1 MLAFGTMNTG
11 MAFEVKIETFDG
23 PLHVLLE
30 LIQDQ
35 ELPITEVSLAAVT
48 EKYLEYM
55 NSQEVPPEE
64 LADFLVVATKLL
76 LLKSQAILPIEVEP
90 EEDPSTLALQ
100 LRLYKEFVDASRT
113 LEERFDGA
121 VWSFERATANIVKL
135 ELSEVVTNLSKH
147 DLHDAFVGLLKR
159 LEPFFRLQIAALER
173 VISVKERLR
182 EIHDAILLRAKMTF
196 RQIASGGKS
205 KVDVV
210 VSFLALLELVKQRA
224 VQVVQS
230 GVFDEIEITRVD

>member
-1 MLAFGTMNTG
+1 
-11 MAFEVKIETFDG
+11 MAFEVKLEKFDG
-23 PLHVLLE
+23 PLHILLE
-30 LIQDQ
+30 LIQAQ
-35 ELPITEVSLAAVT
+35 HLPITEVSLGSVT

-113 LEERFDGA
+113 LEERFDGVA
-121 VWSFERATANIVKL
+121 WSFARTTPDIVKL
-135 ELSEVVTNLSKH
+135 DLSEVVTNLSKD
-147 DLHDAFVGLLKR
+147 DLREAFAGLLKR
-159 LEPFFRLQIAALER
+159 LEPFFKLQTAALER
-173 VISVKERLR
+173 VVSVKERLR
-182 EIHDAILLRAKMTF
+182 EIHDAILSRAKMTF
-196 RQIASGGKS
+196 AQIARAGKS

-210 VSFLALLELVKQRA
+210 ISFLALLELVKQRA

>member
-1 MLAFGTMNTG
+1 
-11 MAFEVKIETFDG
+11 MAFEVKLEQFDG

-30 LIQDQ
+30 LIQGQ
-35 ELPITEVSLAAVT
+35 ELPITEVSLADVT
-48 EKYLEYM
+48 EKYLEYI

-90 EEDPSTLALQ
+90 DEDPSTLALQ
-100 LRLYKEFVDASRT
+100 LRLYKEFVDASRV
-113 LEERFDGA
+113 LEDRFNSA
-121 VWSFERATANIVKL
+121 AWSFPRAVADVIPIDSSQIATTITVF
-135 ELSEVVTNLSKH
+135 
-147 DLHDAFVGLLKR
+147 DLRESFASLLKH
-159 LEPFFRLQIAALER
+159 LEPFFKLQTAAMER
-173 VISVKERLR
+173 VVSVKERLH
-182 EIHDAILLRAKMTF
+182 EIHDAILSRAKMTF
-196 RQIASGGKS
+196 RQIAGVGKS

-224 VQVVQS
+224 VQAVQS

>member
-1 MLAFGTMNTG
+1 
-11 MAFEVKIETFDG
+11 MAFEVKLETFDG

-30 LIQDQ
+30 LIQDS

-48 EKYLEYM
+48 ENYLEYM
-55 NSQEVPPEE
+55 NSREVPPEE

-113 LEERFDGA
+113 LEERFDSA
-121 VWSFERATANIVKL
+121 AWSFARATPDIVKL
-135 ELSEVVTNLSKH
+135 DLSEVVTNLSKN
-147 DLHDAFVGLLKR
+147 DLREAFAGLVKR
-159 LEPFFRLQIAALER
+159 LEPFFRLQTAALER
-173 VISVKERLR
+173 VVSVKERLR
-182 EIHDAILLRAKMTF
+182 EIHDAILSRAKMTF

-224 VQVVQS
+224 VHVVQS

>member
-1 MLAFGTMNTG
+1 
-11 MAFEVKIETFDG
+11 MAFEVKLETFDG

-30 LIQDQ
+30 LIQASH
-35 ELPITEVSLAAVT
+35 LPITEVSLGAVT

-55 NSQEVPPEE
+55 NRQEVPPDE

-113 LEERFDGA
+113 LEERFDSA
-121 VWSFERATANIVKL
+121 AWSFERATPDIVKL
-135 ELSEVVTNLSKH
+135 DLSEVVTNLSAG
-147 DLHDAFVGLLKR
+147 DLREAFAGLLKR
-159 LEPFFRLQIAALER
+159 LEPFFKLQTAALER
-173 VISVKERLR
+173 VVSVKERLR
-182 EIHDAILLRAKMTF
+182 EIHDAILSRAKMTF

-205 KVDVV
+205 KMDVV